1 MPVCLYS
8 VYIRRERG
16 QKLDVNVLKHFW
28 CFPTMRWRLTF
39 TLRWCHISQK
49 RSKTN
54 CSHLLDTGTHPH
66 THAPVSMWWRCGKT
80 FVVVTLFACSISC
93 VCVFIYEW
101 NFSIFVVCVGG
112 RRDTLKSES
121 EFGIQIQIDFM
132 FTYLENTHGSL
143 LLMCTLAL
151 WFLLYLPAL
160 TGYFTCT
167 RSYLRPTNTMHYI

>member
-16 QKLDVNVLKHFW
+16 QKLDVNVLKHFR

-101 NFSIFVVCVGG
+101 NFSIFVCVGG

-132 FTYLENTHGSL
+132 FTYLKI
-143 LLMCTLAL
+143 
-151 WFLLYLPAL
+151 LYLPAL
-160 TGYFTCT
+160 TGDFTCT
-167 RSYLRPTNTMHYI
+167 RSYLRFTNTMHYI